1 MGSRAHHC
9 KGRERARWTQAPRNR
24 VLLCAGREGLE
35 ASSGRPGSREGGCL
49 CRPPSLSAQLVQ
61 ALPSPPALTTLKL
74 ICGSSLCCPNS
85 SHPLKGYSVAIPFR
99 QYGEEVCEEPDG
111 MGLHALSVT
120 YKLCNLG
127 QNELAFLCFVCTE
140 NNGNNT
146 YPINCKN

>member
-1 MGSRAHHC
+1 MDAGPQEQGPPLCRKRGTGSLLWKAWEQ
-9 KGRERARWTQAPRNR
+9 GR
-24 VLLCAGREGLE
+24 
-35 ASSGRPGSREGGCL
+35 GGL